1 MKHSCPSAF
10 CSSCLAS
17 AFSSF
22 ILPPTSFSLMRI
34 AILSSEAVPFAKTGG
49 LADVA
54 GALPKALVAQGVDAR
69 LILPLHQQIDR
80 GLLSAEVIEDVPV
93 EWRGHVS
100 PIRVFQSEAA
110 GAPAYLIDA
119 GLYFDKPSIYGY
131 ANDHERYAF
140 FSRAALALLKKL
152 NWQPDVIHGNDWP
165 CGFAMSELSARRR
178 HDEFFRN
185 TKTVFS
191 IHNLAYKGV
200 FDPKDLWWLG
210 FGESPEK
217 DDFMFKGMASA
228 LKAGLIAADALS
240 TVSRRYAEE
249 IQTPDQGEELDWLLR
264 ARRDS
269 LIGINNGVDYD
280 LWNPETDPYIAAN
293 YSAADVSGKREC
305 KRDLL
310 RRFALPEDLDRPI
323 LAIISRLVSQKGIDL
338 IEKIDGA
345 ILQTG
350 SYFIALGAGEKKYEN
365 FLQRWHDQAPRQ
377 VGIYKGYAG
386 EPLAHQIEAGADMF
400 LMPSQYEPGGLNQ
413 MYSMRYGT
421 VPIVRATGG
430 LDDTVESF
438 NAQDGTG
445 TGFKFREYHAG
456 ALLDKIREALY
467 FYSKPEIWQRIQLN
481 GMAQD
486 NSWDAA
492 AKKYIDLYE
501 QLVGV
506 QSKTDAV
513 VS

>member
-1 MKHSCPSAF
+1 
-10 CSSCLAS
+10 
-17 AFSSF
+17 
-22 ILPPTSFSLMRI
+22 MRV

-69 LILPLHQQIDR
+69 LILPLHKQIDR
-80 GLLSAEVIEDVPV
+80 NLLSDSIIEDVPV
-93 EWRGHVS
+93 EWRGRVS

-140 FSRAALALLKKL
+140 FSRAALALLRKL
-152 NWQPDVIHGNDWP
+152 DWQPDVIHGNDWP
-165 CGFAMSELSARRR
+165 CGFAMSELRARRR
-178 HDEFFRN
+178 HDEFFKN

-210 FGESPEK
+210 FGKSPEK

-249 IQTPDQGEELDWLLR
+249 IQTSDQGEELDWLLR

-280 LWNPETDPYIAAN
+280 LWNPGTDPHIAAN
-293 YSAADVSGKREC
+293 YSAEDLSGKREC

-310 RRFALPEDLDRPI
+310 RRFALQEDLDRPI
-323 LAIISRLVSQKGIDL
+323 IAIISRLVPQKGYEL
-338 IEKIDGA
+338 IEKIDRA

-350 SYFIALGAGEKKYEN
+350 SFFIALGAGERKYED
-365 FLQRWHDQAPRQ
+365 FLQNWHDQASRQ

-400 LMPSQYEPGGLNQ
+400 LMPSKYEPGGLNQ

-430 LDDTVESF
+430 LDDTVEDYK
-438 NAQDGTG
+438 AQDGTG
-445 TGFKFREYHAG
+445 TGFKFREYRAG

-467 FYSKPEIWQRIQLN
+467 FYSKPEIWRQIQLN

-492 AKKYIDLYE
+492 AKKYIDLYQ

-506 QSKTDAV
+506 QSKTNAV